1 MGNKMKSGVSRADAN
16 RKVRI
21 EALRDQ
27 LEAKGLVQQ
36 VIETSEKLANLD
48 EELDAVKVQRLR
60 AANESRFKLINKYL
74 PDAKEDQNLNL
85 SGVLGITDMTEEELD
100 RRIEQLNKV

>member
-1 MGNKMKSGVSRADAN
+1 MAIGENRADQN
-16 RKVRI
+16 RKIRR

-27 LEAKGLVQQ
+27 LEAKGLIQQ
-36 VIETSEKLANLD
+36 VIETSEKLADLD

-60 AANESRFKLINKYL
+60 AANESRFKLIAKYL

-85 SGVLGITDMTEEELD
+85 SGNLGITDMTEAELD
-100 RRIEQLNKV
+100 RRIEQLEQAAKA